1 MRLISTPGELSC
13 LAARRARDFAATF
26 RPFKTEGVG
35 NAGCPVH
42 PQPRARWV
50 VKVAHECSQRR
61 HRKHPAFPHANGFNG
76 FLRALPGD
84 EFLFV
89 TIAPR
94 IERLRAPG
102 WAAKTSARLDIS
114 NGCQDHTTSPSATPS
129 KKPLGRLGTSPA
141 EALTKADQRRRLA
154 RSMIAHG
161 VTRPARSSR
170 PTLPRPPHPVPTS
183 VTIAIR
189 PSCGTGCA
197 NDKFDLGVSR
207 SDLFFA
213 GYLDSM

>member
-1 MRLISTPGELSC
+1 MRLIFTPGELSC
-13 LAARRARDFAATF
+13 LAARRARDFAPTF

-50 VKVAHECSQRR
+50 VKYAHECSQRR
-61 HRKHPAFPHANGFNG
+61 HRNHPAFPHANGFNG

-89 TIAPR
+89 TIASR

-102 WAAKTSARLDIS
+102 WAAKTSARLDTS

-129 KKPLGRLGTSPA
+129 KKAARWAWYQSRRSLSEGGSAPSSG
-141 EALTKADQRRRLA
+141 ALDDR
-154 RSMIAHG
+154 
-161 VTRPARSSR
+161 
-170 PTLPRPPHPVPTS
+170 
-183 VTIAIR
+183 
-189 PSCGTGCA
+189 
-197 NDKFDLGVSR
+197 SR
-207 SDLFFA
+207 SDPPCEIVAPDAAASTASRSNVRDDRDTPLMRD
-213 GYLDSM
+213 GMRKR